1 MRASIKIGEKW
12 EKAALYASFPRE
24 KLRDLAVMMAKYKTP
39 IMKVDHVCDDR
50 RWRKWN
56 THERLVCTVWCVV
69 LLSRLQ
75 DPIYKPHRARLIELV
90 ERLKCQVSRD
100 VARAPIFTRAA

>member
-1 MRASIKIGEKW
+1 MRATIKIGEKW
-12 EKAALYASFPRE
+12 EKAAYFASFPRD
-24 KLRDLAVMMAKYKTP
+24 KVRDLAVMMAQCRTP

-50 RWRKWN
+50 RWRTWN

-69 LLSRLQ
+69 LLSGLD
-75 DPIYKPHRARLIELV
+75 DPIYKPHRERLIELV
-90 ERLKCQVSRD
+90 ERLRYQVSRD